1 MNFQEKVTAIR
12 GVGPK
17 TANLLNKLGIQTVGQ
32 LLCHKPAYYKDL
44 SSITPVYLLQEEE
57 FAIVKATIMQTPKW
71 IRKDRKFSLFSFSIG
86 DGSGYININI
96 FNI

>member
-57 FAIVKATIMQTPKW
+57 FAVVKATIMQTPKW
-71 IRKDRKFSLFSFSIG
+71 IRKDRK
-86 DGSGYININI
+86 
-96 FNI
+96 